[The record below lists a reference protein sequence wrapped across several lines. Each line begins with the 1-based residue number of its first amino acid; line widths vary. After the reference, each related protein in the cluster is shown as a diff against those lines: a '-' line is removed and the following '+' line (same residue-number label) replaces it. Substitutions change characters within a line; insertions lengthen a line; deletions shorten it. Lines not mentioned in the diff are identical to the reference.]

1 MAMRRER
8 DERDDIGHDEVDKPQ
23 VKLIRMCFL

>member
-8 DERDDIGHDEVDKPQ
+8 DEEGNGRKKEEESG
-23 VKLIRMCFL
+23 IRGFEEEED